1 MDELASGPTSRTSQD
16 RPYYSRNIEF
26 HQLAKRDADFRVAL
40 KAASE
45 DGFIN
50 FQNESFVQYV
60 SKLERASKRD

>member
-1 MDELASGPTSRTSQD
+1 MDELASNTTNSSLGE

-26 HQLAKRDADFRVAL
+26 HHLAKRDADFRIAL

-45 DGFIN
+45 DGFID

-60 SKLERASKRD
+60 NN